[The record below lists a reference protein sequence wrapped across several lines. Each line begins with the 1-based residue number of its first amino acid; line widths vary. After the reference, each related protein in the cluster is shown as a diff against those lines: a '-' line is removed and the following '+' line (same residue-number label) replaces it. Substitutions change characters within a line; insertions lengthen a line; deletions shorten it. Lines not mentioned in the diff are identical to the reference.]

1 MTCKIKEGPM
11 PTIEKVATVGL
22 FVIFASIFSTAGAQ
36 NPKTCESAD
45 DFLFSCTFD
54 GGARKVGLCHNNGN
68 ITYEFGPAQGA
79 ADLSMTR
86 NLEDADYTP
95 FAWASRNIFESIALF
110 NGDTR
115 YEVFSS
121 TERGPYNGRTKG
133 GIVVTIPNNAP
144 ITLACDA
151 GSVWPLDPL
160 EGIGQINSLMHGQ
173 NTDILSHC
181 LRALPYDGAG
191 SSQCIGTYR
200 ESQIINGSCDV
211 SSDKT
216 QCWQR
221 ESDQWSDLV
230 EVVYTQALAALENN
244 GDAQWLSDLEASQRS
259 WAQTRD
265 LDCKMKGVL
274 PFSPDGGAAMCHAEY
289 AADRMMFLNAVVSF
303 SEFEG

>member
-1 MTCKIKEGPM
+1 M
-11 PTIEKVATVGL
+11 PAIEKVVAVGL
-22 FVIFASIFSTAGAQ
+22 AVIFTSISSTAGAQ
-36 NPKTCESAD
+36 NAEACGSAD

-79 ADLSMTR
+79 AELSMTR
-86 NLEDADYTP
+86 NIEDVEYTP
-95 FAWASRNIFESIALF
+95 FAWASRTIFEFALF

-121 TERGPYNGRTKG
+121 TQRGPYTGRTEG
-133 GIVVTIPNNAP
+133 GIVVTPPDNAP

-160 EGIGQINSLMHGQ
+160 EGIGQIGALIHGQ
-173 NTDILSHC
+173 NADLLSHC
-181 LRALPYDGAG
+181 LRTLPNDGAG
-191 SSQCIGTYR
+191 YSQCIGSYR
-200 ESQIINGSCDV
+200 ESQIVGGSCDV
-211 SSDKT
+211 SLDET
-216 QCWQR
+216 QCWQG

-230 EVVYTQALAALENN
+230 EVVYTQTRAALENN

-265 LDCKMKGVL
+265 LDCKIRGVL
-274 PFSPDGGAAMCHAEY
+274 PFSPDGGTAMCHAEY